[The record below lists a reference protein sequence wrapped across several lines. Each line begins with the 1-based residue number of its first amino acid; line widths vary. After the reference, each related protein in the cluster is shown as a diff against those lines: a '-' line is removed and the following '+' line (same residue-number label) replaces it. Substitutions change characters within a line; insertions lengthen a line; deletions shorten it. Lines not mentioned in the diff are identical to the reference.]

1 MLRFW
6 FTKGFSRFDLWVVYP
21 ICTVLLIRVSW
32 WSAAIALFALSMASV
47 KGEKA
52 LKREDQKLQL
62 LRRAMLWPM
71 EGES

>member
-32 WSAAIALFALSMASV
+32 WSAAIALLVLSLASAWGETAL
-47 KGEKA
+47 E
-52 LKREDQKLQL
+52 REDQKLLQ
-62 LRRAMLWPM
+62 RARLWPI
-71 EGES
+71 GRD